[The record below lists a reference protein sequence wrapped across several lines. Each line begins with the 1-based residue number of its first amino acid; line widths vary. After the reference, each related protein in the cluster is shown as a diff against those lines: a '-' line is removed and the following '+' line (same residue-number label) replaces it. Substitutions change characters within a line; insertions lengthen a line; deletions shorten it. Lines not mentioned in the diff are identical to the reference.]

1 MFERNVIIIHW
12 NCGISHLEMIITYLE
27 EHMHD
32 AAGTGGA
39 LGIVEGGLM
48 SYLRYLCLIA
58 HSGVQHILTV

>member
-1 MFERNVIIIHW
+1 MFVRNVIIIHW

-39 LGIVEGGLM
+39 LGIVE
-48 SYLRYLCLIA
+48 
-58 HSGVQHILTV
+58 